1 MIDPQSLEY
10 LRCPIDPQREA
21 TLVLE
26 EHIRVYCSNCR
37 VQFKT
42 REGMI
47 NLIPQ
52 EAILPDGCERLERLP
67 CQKRGS
73 ASKPQA

>member
-1 MIDPQSLEY
+1 MIDPESLAY

-21 TLVLE
+21 TLELE
-26 EHIRVYCSNCR
+26 ELVRVYCSRCR
-37 VQFKT
+37 VQFRT

-52 EAILPDGCERLERLP
+52 EAILPDGCDKLEHLP
-67 CQKRGS
+67 CLQKRRTTG
-73 ASKPQA
+73 